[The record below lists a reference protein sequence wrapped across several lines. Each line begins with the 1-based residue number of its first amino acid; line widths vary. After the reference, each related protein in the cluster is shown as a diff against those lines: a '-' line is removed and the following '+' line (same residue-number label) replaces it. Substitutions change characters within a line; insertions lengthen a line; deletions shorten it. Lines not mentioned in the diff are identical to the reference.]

1 MRIETLKGIVK
12 EGTRVKVTTNNHSY
26 EGTISYMDD
35 AVIVNTADGKVV
47 IVASAVKELTVLGE

>member
-1 MRIETLKGIVK
+1 MRIETIKGIVK

-47 IVASAVKELTVLGE
+47 IVASTVKELTVLGE